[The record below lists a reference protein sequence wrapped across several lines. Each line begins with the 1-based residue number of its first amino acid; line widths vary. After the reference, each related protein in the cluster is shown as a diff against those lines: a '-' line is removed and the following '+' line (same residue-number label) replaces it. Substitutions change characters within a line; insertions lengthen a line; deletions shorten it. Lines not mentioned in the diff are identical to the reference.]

1 MNNKRNLQSIR
12 YFYLSILAFN
22 IIYSSI
28 FHLNNNGFN
37 IELLKDLS
45 MKSVTFFDAH
55 TLIFLVIVIVFEKN
69 INIDEETNTQLN
81 MRIKP
86 LYLVNIFFITY
97 ILVSIFLLKDVNVI
111 LSSVVMEIIYIGI
124 ILLSKK
130 ILSLEL
136 TNRQLQWQK
145 ACGYVDEDC
154 EESNFLWRFK
164 IWCFPH
170 VNVPFKNRW
179 KGSSRSLYDLALMYG
194 IIISKGSLFTLIP
207 SILLLPDVL
216 SWIEGFLGLQT
227 SLTGIC
233 TGITEHHRKNS
244 SVVYH
249 KVYVTDYKNKREIT
263 FFVDGPLFIHENLN
277 MTVVHGTFSKRVLYV
292 EGLNLDI
299 R

>member
-37 IELLKDLS
+37 IEFLKNLP
-45 MKSVTFFDAH
+45 MQSVTFFDAH
-55 TLIFLVIVIVFEKN
+55 TLIFLVIVIVFEKK

-86 LYLVNIFFITY
+86 LYLVNIFFIAY

-179 KGSSRSLYDLALMYG
+179 KGLSRLLYDLALIYG
-194 IIISKGSLFTLIP
+194 IIISKSNLFLLIP
-207 SILLLPDVL
+207 LILLLPDLL
-216 SWIEGFLGLQT
+216 SWIEGLLGLQT

-233 TGITEHHRKNS
+233 TGITEHHGKNS
-244 SVVYH
+244 SIVYH
-249 KVYVTDYKNKREIT
+249 KIYVTDYKNKREIT

-277 MTVVHGTFSKRVLYV
+277 MTVIHGTFSKRVLYV